1 MCRVRGAYRISETRR
16 NEAQQSMNQSG
27 FSFFTEDFGFFT
39 PVECGYPRL
48 SAHWCL
54 TRDGDPAGY
63 ALYQRHYSAA
73 KNRRSSH
80 HRHSRHQ
87 HSRQRQ
93 FVGPGEKLVL
103 LGTDAR
109 SLFVWQRS
117 LYRQDGQSGVNCA
130 VFRNEGHTLSSTL
143 IAEASQLAWLRWPE
157 ARLFTFVDPCQ
168 VRPKRDPGRCFLRS
182 GWRREGTSIGGLL
195 IFAIDAVSVALTP
208 LPSAETAV

>member
-1 MCRVRGAYRISETRR
+1 
-16 NEAQQSMNQSG
+16 MNPSG
-27 FSFFTEDFGFFT
+27 LSFFTEDFGFFT
-39 PVECGYPRL
+39 PIECGYPRL

-73 KNRRSSH
+73 KNRRAINH
-80 HRHSRHQ
+80 CRFKCRP
-87 HSRQRQ
+87 RQRQ

-109 SLFVWQRS
+109 ALFVWQRS

-130 VFRNEGHTLSSTL
+130 VFRNEGQTLSSTL
-143 IAEASQLAWLRWPE
+143 ITEASHLAWRKWPQ
-157 ARLFTFVDPCQ
+157 ARLFTFVDVSQ

-182 GWRREGTSIGGLL
+182 GWQAAGRSKGGLL
-195 IFAIDAVSVALTP
+195 IFALDAASTPLAL
-208 LPSAETAV
+208 LPSAETTP

>member
-1 MCRVRGAYRISETRR
+1 
-16 NEAQQSMNQSG
+16 MNRAG
-27 FSFFTEDFGFFT
+27 LSFFTEDFGFFT

-73 KNRRSSH
+73 KNRPSSQQ
-80 HRHSRHQ
+80 RHCRHQ

-109 SLFVWQRS
+109 PFL
-117 LYRQDGQSGVNCA
+117 SGSAPNTA
-130 VFRNEGHTLSSTL
+130 RTGRAAST
-143 IAEASQLAWLRWPE
+143 
-157 ARLFTFVDPCQ
+157 ARCSATKA
-168 VRPKRDPGRCFLRS
+168 R
-182 GWRREGTSIGGLL
+182 
-195 IFAIDAVSVALTP
+195 
-208 LPSAETAV
+208 PSAPL